1 MWRKRKGWAVETK
14 MRDALNGA
22 SETYLINSN
31 LMQMIRDS
39 PYNTKEM
46 QSTRGA
52 VRVAHGF

>member
-14 MRDALNGA
+14 MRDALNSA

-46 QSTRGA
+46 QSSRDA
-52 VRVAHGF
+52 VRRAHGF